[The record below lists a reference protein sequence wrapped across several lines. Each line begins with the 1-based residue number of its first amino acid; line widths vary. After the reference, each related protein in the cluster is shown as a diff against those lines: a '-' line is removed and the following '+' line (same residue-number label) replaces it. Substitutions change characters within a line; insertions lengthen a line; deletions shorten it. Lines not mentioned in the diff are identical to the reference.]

1 MHPPKL
7 STLKEIKV
15 NFNLREQLPLNKPTS
30 IHCIIRYNNEKTAI
44 YDIEKVEPRYWNKVN
59 QKVRNNQR
67 SSNNVDLNEVLDSK
81 KKTIE
86 SIYNE
91 YLKKHLYYPEPAE
104 FKELCLKALNKEVA
118 EPIAPIRD
126 LIGCFDQFISESESG
141 ARLNHINGKPMSSGT
156 LTVYR
161 TVRNGV
167 EEFRREKGYDL
178 KFDNLQLQFYDD
190 FVQYLKFTK
199 NFSTNTLG
207 KYIKTVKTVMRE
219 ANEKGLTDN
228 IQYRSKRFKVLT
240 EATDKIYLNEA
251 ELQKMIDLDLSD
263 NFRLERVR
271 DLFIL
276 GCWTGLRYIDFI
288 DISPKSIRGDFLKV
302 KQIKTDSEVVIPIH
316 DHVRNILNRY
326 QNLTNNSLPPAISN
340 AKMNLYVKEVAEL
353 AGLDEIV
360 ETKSTKAGKTE
371 LKKAP
376 KHQKVATHTARRS
389 FATNMYQM
397 GVPTLTIMAITDH
410 KTETSFMKYI
420 KVTPEEHA
428 KRMMEIWKTKTEKA
442 IATNE

>member
-1 MHPPKL
+1 
-7 STLKEIKV
+7 
-15 NFNLREQLPLNKPTS
+15 
-30 IHCIIRYNNEKTAI
+30 
-44 YDIEKVEPRYWNKVN
+44 
-59 QKVRNNQR
+59 
-67 SSNNVDLNEVLDSK
+67 
-81 KKTIE
+81 
-86 SIYNE
+86 
-91 YLKKHLYYPEPAE
+91 
-104 FKELCLKALNKEVA
+104 
-118 EPIAPIRD
+118 
-126 LIGCFDQFISESESG
+126 DQFISESESG

-167 EEFRREKGYDL
+167 EEFRKEKGYDL

-360 ETKSTKAGKTE
+360 ETKVTKAGKTVS
-371 LKKAP
+371 KIAT
-376 KHQKVATHTARRS
+376 KHQIVATHTARRS

-397 GVPTLTIMAITDH
+397 GVPTITIMAITGH
-410 KTETSFMKYI
+410 KTETSFMRYI

-428 KRMMEIWKTKTEKA
+428 KRMMEIWKTKIEKE
-442 IATNE
+442 IKHNE

>member
-7 STLKEIKV
+7 TTLKEV
-15 NFNLREQLPLNKPTS
+15 NLNFNLRHQLPLNKLTS
-30 IHCIIRYNNEKTAI
+30 IHCILRYNNEKVVI
-44 YDIEKVEPRYWNKVN
+44 YDVEKVEPRYWNASK
-59 QKVRNNQR
+59 QRARGNQR
-67 SSNNVDLNEVLDSK
+67 NPEGFDLNEILDARK
-81 KKTIE
+81 QTFE
-86 SIYNE
+86 SIFSGYI
-91 YLKKHLYYPEPAE
+91 KKHLYYPSPSE
-104 FKELCLKALNKEVA
+104 FKELCLKALSKDVL
-118 EPIAPIRD
+118 EPVTPIRD
-126 LIGCFDQFISESESG
+126 LIAFFDLFIAESESG
-141 ARLNHINGKPMSSGT
+141 ARLNHINGSPMSPGT

-167 EEFRREKGYDL
+167 EEFRKIKGYDL

-190 FVQYLKFTK
+190 LVQYLKFTK

-240 EATDKIYLNEA
+240 EASEKIYLNEA

-263 NFRLERVR
+263 NYRLERVR

-276 GCWTGLRYIDFI
+276 GCWTGLRYSDFI
-288 DISPKSIRGDFLKV
+288 DINPKSIRGDFFKV
-302 KQIKTDSEVVIPIH
+302 KLVKSKSEVVIPIH
-316 DHVRNILNRY
+316 DHVRKILNRY
-326 QNLTNNSLPPAISN
+326 KDMTENSLPPAISN
-340 AKMNLYVKEVAEL
+340 TKMNMYIKEVAEL

-360 ETKSTKAGKTE
+360 ETKSTKAGKTVT
-371 LKKAP
+371 KNAP
-376 KHQKVATHTARRS
+376 KQERVATHTARRS

-397 GVPTLTIMAITDH
+397 GVPTITIMAITGH

-428 KRMMEIWKTKTEKA
+428 KRIMEIWNTQAEKA
-442 IATNE
+442 ITNNE